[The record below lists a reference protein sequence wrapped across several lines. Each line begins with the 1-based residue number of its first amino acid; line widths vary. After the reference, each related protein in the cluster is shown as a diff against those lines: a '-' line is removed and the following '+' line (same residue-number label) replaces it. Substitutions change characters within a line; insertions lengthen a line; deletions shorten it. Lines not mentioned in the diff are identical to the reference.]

1 MTGVFFFNKLKEG
14 SLKHKSRGFLRK
26 MNNYEK
32 LMKATHNNKV
42 LKRDEIADLQVYQL
56 EGITYCLPI
65 NSTPEL
71 RQYFATAI
79 KAYKYDADFDEI
91 LLFEDI
97 KKYQD
102 KEYIDKDLVTCYMI
116 ARGVDN
122 MLDLINDFYCFL
134 CRNDENFHIGEITYF
149 NTMARL
155 RESFKSTLIL
165 CYRGFYIEMMPIM
178 RLIYEQLCWACY
190 SIDESNSNNILNN
203 WKTKNTRYIKEKI
216 NPKYGRL
223 YSFLSSEA
231 HMAPPEARK
240 YLSFDKKNNCSV
252 IGRSGSK
259 AKKDI
264 PIIIQL
270 YQIYLEVFNYGIKHF
285 SYDTAHYQ
293 ELLKNQFEDLEII
306 NAVHSGKATDFSFI
320 DRV

>member
-1 MTGVFFFNKLKEG
+1 
-14 SLKHKSRGFLRK
+14 
-26 MNNYEK
+26 
-32 LMKATHNNKV
+32 
-42 LKRDEIADLQVYQL
+42 
-56 EGITYCLPI
+56 
-65 NSTPEL
+65 
-71 RQYFATAI
+71 
-79 KAYKYDADFDEI
+79 
-91 LLFEDI
+91 
-97 KKYQD
+97 
-102 KEYIDKDLVTCYMI
+102 
-116 ARGVDN
+116 
-122 MLDLINDFYCFL
+122 
-134 CRNDENFHIGEITYF
+134 
-149 NTMARL
+149 
-155 RESFKSTLIL
+155 
-165 CYRGFYIEMMPIM
+165 MMPIM

-216 NPKYGRL
+216 NPEYGKL
-223 YSFLSSEA
+223 YSILSSEA
-231 HMAPPEARK
+231 HMAPPEAGK
-240 YLSFDKKNNCSV
+240 YLSFDKKSNCSV

-293 ELLKNQFEDLEII
+293 ELLKNQFEDLKII

>member
-1 MTGVFFFNKLKEG
+1 
-14 SLKHKSRGFLRK
+14 
-26 MNNYEK
+26 
-32 LMKATHNNKV
+32 MKATHNNKV

-122 MLDLINDFYCFL
+122 LLDLINDFYCFL

-240 YLSFDKKNNCSV
+240 YLSFDKKTNCSV